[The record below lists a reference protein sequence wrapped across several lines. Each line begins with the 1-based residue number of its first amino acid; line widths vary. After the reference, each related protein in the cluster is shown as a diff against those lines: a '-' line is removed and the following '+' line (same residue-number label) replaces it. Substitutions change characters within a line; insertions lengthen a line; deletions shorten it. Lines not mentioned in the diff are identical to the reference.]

1 MKLIRYSNKNDY
13 SNALER
19 WFDRAFSELWSNRW
33 STLPLEGLRTSE
45 VPVDLYEDA
54 DNFYARFELPG
65 VQKKDLKVELK
76 KDSLTVVGER
86 KRKDK
91 EEEQSYAFTRTVS
104 IPEGVKADSVKAQLQ
119 EGLLTVTLPKA
130 EQSKP
135 KSITVN

>member
-1 MKLIRYSNKNDY
+1 MKLVRYPNKEHY
-13 SNALER
+13 GNALER
-19 WFDRAFSELWSNRW
+19 LFDRAFSDFWNKRW
-33 STLPLEGLRTSE
+33 PDLPLEGLSTSE

-65 VQKKDLKVELK
+65 VQKTDLKVELK
-76 KDSLTVVGER
+76 KDSLTVEGER

-91 EEEQSYAFTRTVS
+91 DGEQSYSFTRTVS
-104 IPEGVKADSVKAQLQ
+104 IPEQVKADEVKAQLE

-135 KSITVN
+135 KAITVN